1 MFWQLLL
8 AHLLADF
15 PLQPRWLVEAKQRP
29 DGLVLHVGIH
39 FLTTLLLVGDL
50 RWQLLP
56 PVVALALVHFVIDL
70 AKYRLAVIRPAW
82 VTLPYLIDQA
92 VHVLTLLGAARW
104 IAARVEPPAVEPWMI
119 YAIGY
124 LGVTHVWFV
133 TERMLT
139 WPDKHYQQVLEQGL
153 WPRMVARALMLTA
166 LLILGLGPAMLA
178 TAWLPYRRA
187 DQGGRALLTDLAVA
201 AVVAVL
207 LRWAARAALGP

>member
-15 PLQPRWLVEAKQRP
+15 PLQPRWLVEAKQRLG
-29 DGLVLHVGIH
+29 GLVLHASIH
-39 FLTTLLLVGDL
+39 LLTMLLLVGEARWALL
-50 RWQLLP
+50 RPLIS
-56 PVVALALVHFVIDL
+56 LALVHFLIDL
-70 AKYRLAVIRPAW
+70 GKYRLAVSRPGW
-82 VTLPYLIDQA
+82 VTLPYLVDQA

-104 IAARVEPPAVEPWMI
+104 IGVLVDPPAAQPWMI

-139 WPDKHYQQVLEQGL
+139 WPDKRYQRVLDQGL
-153 WPRMVARALMLTA
+153 WPRMVARALMLTT
-166 LLILGLGPAMLA
+166 LLLLGLGPAMIGM
-178 TAWLPYRRA
+178 AWLPYRRT

-201 AVVAVL
+201 AAVALL
-207 LRWAARAALGP
+207 LRWAARAALGG